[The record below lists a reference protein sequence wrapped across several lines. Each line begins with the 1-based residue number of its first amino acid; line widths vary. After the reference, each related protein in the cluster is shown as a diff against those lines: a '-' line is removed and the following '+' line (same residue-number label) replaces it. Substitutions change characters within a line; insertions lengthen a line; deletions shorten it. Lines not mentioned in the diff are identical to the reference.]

1 MCLSPARALLR
12 CSGVIGSWGRC
23 GVHDGDGPRFVSGY
37 CNHWAAAVCP
47 KFQSSSPP
55 PSHSRITIIALAYM
69 QVDAVSA
76 ELLELQRLSY
86 CTALQYAPSRNR
98 QYQLYAATERPDAR
112 R

>member
-1 MCLSPARALLR
+1 
-12 CSGVIGSWGRC
+12 
-23 GVHDGDGPRFVSGY
+23 
-37 CNHWAAAVCP
+37 
-47 KFQSSSPP
+47 
-55 PSHSRITIIALAYM
+55 M